1 MSSLTASEQEAHAP
15 VRPLLEVRGVW
26 KHFGGVQAVIDASLS
41 FGPGRVYGLAGE
53 NGAGKST
60 LGKMIAGALAPD
72 DGELFLDGEPVRFRA
87 PRDALAAGIAVITQ
101 EIALIPNAT
110 VEQNVLLGIEPAT
123 IGLLHRHEL
132 RQRFDDLNE
141 RTGLGLSPEAQIRTM
156 RVAAQQMVEVMRAIA
171 RGARLIVMDEPTAA
185 LTKDEA
191 ERLLGIIRTLAASGT
206 SVLLISHYLEDLL
219 SVCESITVMRDGR
232 IVKTSP
238 ASEETPKTLVTAM
251 IGHDV
256 ALEYPP
262 KSPPPPSAPVVLEAR
277 GIEREGVLHDISLT
291 VRAGE
296 IVGLAGLVGSGRTEV
311 ARALF
316 GADPIDGGEIVLDD
330 RPVRIKGPR
339 QAARL
344 GIVMLPESRKEEGLI
359 MLRPVREN
367 VTLAT
372 LDTVST
378 AGFINKGRER
388 RRADA
393 LFKEL
398 DIRAPSSDVP
408 VGTLSGGN
416 QQKTLFAK
424 WLVDAPRVLI
434 ADEPTR
440 GVDVGAKRQI
450 HELIGR
456 LAANGMAVLLISSEL
471 EEVLGLAH
479 RVLVMRRGAI
489 VAEYDGD
496 DATMERVLSSAFA
509 SDATDANEAAA

>member
-1 MSSLTASEQEAHAP
+1 
-15 VRPLLEVRGVW
+15 
-26 KHFGGVQAVIDASLS
+26 
-41 FGPGRVYGLAGE
+41 
-53 NGAGKST
+53 
-60 LGKMIAGALAPD
+60 
-72 DGELFLDGEPVRFRA
+72 
-87 PRDALAAGIAVITQ
+87 
-101 EIALIPNAT
+101 
-110 VEQNVLLGIEPAT
+110 
-123 IGLLHRHEL
+123 
-132 RQRFDDLNE
+132 
-141 RTGLGLSPEAQIRTM
+141 
-156 RVAAQQMVEVMRAIA
+156 VAAQQMVEVMRAIA

-191 ERLLGIIRTLAASGT
+191 DRLLGIIRTLAASGT
-206 SVLLISHYLEDLL
+206 SVLLISHYLEELL
-219 SVCESITVMRDGR
+219 SVCQAITVMRDGR

-238 ASEETPKTLVTAM
+238 ASEETPNTLVTAM

-256 ALEYPP
+256 ALEYPS
-262 KSPPPPSAPVVLEAR
+262 KSPPPASAPVVLEAR

-316 GADPIDGGEIVLDD
+316 GADPIDGGEILLDGK
-330 RPVRIKGPR
+330 PVRIRGPR

-344 GIVMLPESRKEEGLI
+344 GIAMLPESRKEEGLI

-372 LDTVST
+372 LDTVAS

-388 RRADA
+388 RRADE
-393 LFKEL
+393 LFNEL

-424 WLVDAPRVLI
+424 WLAETPRVLI

-456 LAANGMAVLLISSEL
+456 LAANGLAVLLISSEL

-509 SDATDANEAAA
+509 SDSEAAA

>member
-1 MSSLTASEQEAHAP
+1 MSSLTATEQEAHAP

-26 KHFGGVQAVIDASLS
+26 KSFGGVQAVIDASLS
-41 FGPGRVYGLAGE
+41 LGAGRIYGLAGE

-60 LGKMIAGALAPD
+60 LGKIIAGALAPD
-72 DGELFLDGEPVRFRA
+72 EGEMFIDGEPVRFRA

-123 IGLLHRHEL
+123 VGLLHKHQL
-132 RQRFDDLNE
+132 RGRFDELNE
-141 RTGLGLSPEAQIRTM
+141 RTGLGLSPETPIKTM

-191 ERLLGIIRTLAASGT
+191 ERLLDIIRTLAASGT
-206 SVLLISHYLEDLL
+206 SVLLISHYLEELL
-219 SVCESITVMRDGR
+219 SVCEAITVMRDGR

-262 KSPPPPSAPVVLEAR
+262 KSPPPASAPVVLEAR

-316 GADPIDGGEIVLDD
+316 GADPIDGGEILLDGK
-330 RPVRIKGPR
+330 PVRIKGPR

-344 GIVMLPESRKEEGLI
+344 GIAMLPESRKEEGLI

-372 LDTVST
+372 LDMVTS
-378 AGFINKGRER
+378 GLFINKGRER
-388 RRADA
+388 RRADE
-393 LFKEL
+393 LFNEL

-424 WLVDAPRVLI
+424 WLAETPRVLI

-456 LAANGMAVLLISSEL
+456 LAANGLAVLLISSEL

-509 SDATDANEAAA
+509 SDSEAAA